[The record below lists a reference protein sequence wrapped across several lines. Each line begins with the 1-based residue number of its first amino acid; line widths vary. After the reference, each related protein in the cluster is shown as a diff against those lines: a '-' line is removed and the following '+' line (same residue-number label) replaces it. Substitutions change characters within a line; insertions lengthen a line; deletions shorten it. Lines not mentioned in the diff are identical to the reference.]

1 MARLIDSSALIALE
15 RQAQPLRILL
25 ATAPDEPWAIAGIT
39 AAELLLGVERA
50 DSPSRRRRRAGF
62 VEQVLAEVPVL
73 PFDLLVARVH
83 ARVSAQLLD
92 AGRLIGAHNLLIAA
106 TALAHGYAVLTKNLR
121 DFRRVPGLDVRQPS
135 W

>member
-15 RQAQPLRILL
+15 RQARPLRILL

-83 ARVSAQLLD
+83 ARISAQLLD
-92 AGRLIGAHNLLIAA
+92 AGRLIGAHDLLIAA
-106 TALAHGYAVLTKNLR
+106 TAL
-121 DFRRVPGLDVRQPS
+121 
-135 W
+135 